1 MHIMLLSGVVLFGTA
16 LRFWNLGHWSFWIDE
31 VFTVRDAENLSLD
44 SWRVIPNPIPYLAV
58 KFSILIAGNSEWGSR
73 LIPCLIGIISIPAV
87 FGFGRTLFNWRVG
100 LLSSAFVACSSWHL
114 FWAQNARYPVFT
126 FFFGVLTA
134 WFFYT
139 SLERDSTLLTIGALV
154 SCLCLILSHTLA
166 VVIVPALATYTVICV
181 FKKSDRKRWLNLL
194 IFFIPFA
201 MPVLALALIEVRGY
215 LFSGWGRNVWQRS
228 PFYIVLTLVQGV
240 SIPVAVTAFFA
251 PIATRFNRATLFLLC
266 YAGIPLTLFLIASQ
280 LQNVAGYYLFW
291 TIPAYFILAAVTCER
306 VWEAIQESRACGNTQ
321 AETYAPT
328 ERESRAQ
335 LAPTENAI
343 QASRAQLAPT
353 ERESR
358 AQLAPTEN
366 AIQASR
372 AQLAPTERESR
383 AQLAPTGMKRKS
395 LGVLGVLVPCVLLVT
410 LLSQVYLYFKIE
422 NGGRPK
428 WREAF
433 AVVAAEKQPT
443 DKVVLSEPEMGRYYL
458 RELTP
463 VYIGGLLADSAAFE
477 REWETSGRGRL
488 WFLVDVASFN
498 VFDANENVRSWIRQ
512 RGQKIKT
519 VPAFS
524 RAKDRTIHVYLVE

>member
-1 MHIMLLSGVVLFGTA
+1 MHILLLSGVVLFGAA
-16 LRFWNLGHWSFWIDE
+16 LRFWNLGQWSFWIDE
-31 VFTVRDAENLSLD
+31 VFTVRDAENLSLE

-58 KFSILIAGNSEWGSR
+58 KLSILIAGNSEWGSR

-87 FGFGRTLFNWRVG
+87 FGFGRTLFNWRIG

-139 SLERDSTLLTIGALV
+139 SLESDSTFLTIGALV

-166 VVIVPALATYTVICV
+166 VVIVPALAAYTVICL

-194 IFFIPFA
+194 IFFVPFA
-201 MPVLALALIEVRGY
+201 MPVLALGLIEVRGY

-228 PFYIVLTLVQGV
+228 PLYIVLTLVQGM
-240 SIPVAVTAFFA
+240 SIPVAVTALFA
-251 PIATRFNRATLFLLC
+251 SIATRFNRATLFLLC
-266 YAGIPLTLFLIASQ
+266 YAGIPLALFLIASQ

-291 TIPAYFILAAVTCER
+291 TLPAYFILAGVACER
-306 VWEAIQESRACGNTQ
+306 VWKAI
-321 AETYAPT
+321 ET
-328 ERESRAQ
+328 
-335 LAPTENAI
+335 
-343 QASRAQLAPT
+343 
-353 ERESR
+353 
-358 AQLAPTEN
+358 
-366 AIQASR
+366 
-372 AQLAPTERESR
+372 
-383 AQLAPTGMKRKS
+383 KS
-395 LGVLGVLVPCVLLVT
+395 GRTLGILVPCVLLVT

-433 AVVAAEKQPT
+433 EVVDAKKKPT

-458 RELTP
+458 PELTSI
-463 VYIGGLLADSAAFE
+463 YIGGLLADSEAFE
-477 REWETSGRGRL
+477 REWETSGRERL

-498 VFDANENVRSWIRQ
+498 VFDADAQVRNWIRQ
-512 RGQKIKT
+512 RGRIVHT
-519 VPAFS
+519 LPAFS
-524 RAKDRTIHVYLVE
+524 RAKDRTIHVYLLE